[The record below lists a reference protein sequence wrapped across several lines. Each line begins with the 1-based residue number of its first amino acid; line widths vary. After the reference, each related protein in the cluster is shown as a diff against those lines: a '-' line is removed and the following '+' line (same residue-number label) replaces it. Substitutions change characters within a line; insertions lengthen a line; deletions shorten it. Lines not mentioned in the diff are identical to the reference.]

1 MTSSTSA
8 LTRVAVERV
17 GYVFKTDITVR
28 FQYKTFPTL
37 QWLTSTPHTV
47 FKLPVDAAN
56 VLD

>member
-1 MTSSTSA
+1 MSLVPPIVNAFHSCH
-8 LTRVAVERV
+8 LP
-17 GYVFKTDITVR
+17 VR

-37 QWLTSTPHTV
+37 QWLTSTPLTV